1 MTKHIGTLMQLIHLK
16 IFFPHKYCRHMCTSF
31 KFCEHLV
38 EEFQGSWVT
47 QIPFVVLSATCNS
60 ETYVKVLYTG
70 NFIVSILKSNSKAH

>member
-1 MTKHIGTLMQLIHLK
+1 
-16 IFFPHKYCRHMCTSF
+16 MCTSF

-70 NFIVSILKSNSKAH
+70 NFIVSILKSNSKAHWNYKIMKQEFVLLCT